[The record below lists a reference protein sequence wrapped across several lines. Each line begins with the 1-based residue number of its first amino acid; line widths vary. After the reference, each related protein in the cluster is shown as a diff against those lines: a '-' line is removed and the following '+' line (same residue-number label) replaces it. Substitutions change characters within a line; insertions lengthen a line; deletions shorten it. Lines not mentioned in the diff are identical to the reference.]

1 MNKNTYGVIGLGKF
15 GYYIANGLID
25 QGKHVIIA
33 DKNES

>member
-25 QGKHVIIA
+25 QVKHVIIA